1 VDALRRLTTVGP
13 YVLLAALAAVTVAA
27 GSDAVNLAL
36 CALAALWILTVYTLR
51 PAWRDRPRVMG
62 VFLAGLLLITLVLV
76 LRDPWYALFTPACYF
91 YAFRIIGW
99 PAELYFI
106 AGTAVVAGLAQAS
119 GLDPRTPAGLTG
131 YAVTVLANAAPLCGL
146 AWLVQINERH
156 QREREEALG
165 EARAANERLA
175 AALAENA
182 DLQQQLLAQAR
193 TAGVLDE
200 RQRLAR
206 EIHDTVA
213 QGLIGIVTQLQA
225 AASAPGD
232 DWRRHHDSATDL
244 ARESLTEAR
253 RSVHALRPRELE
265 TGHLAEALAEVA
277 GRWSA
282 RHGISA
288 EFTTTGTPRPL
299 GPQAEA
305 VLVRT
310 AQEALANVARHASA
324 TRVGV
329 TLSYLDHDV
338 ALDVRDDGR
347 GFDPA
352 TPPPSTATAGGFGL
366 VAMRQRVEALA
377 GTLAIESEPGAGTGI
392 SACLPIAA

>member
-1 VDALRRLTTVGP
+1 MDVLKPLATVVP
-13 YVLLAALAAVTVAA
+13 YVLLGALAAVTVVA
-27 GSDAVNLAL
+27 GADAVNLAL
-36 CALAALWILTVYTLR
+36 CALAALWILMVYTLH

-62 VFLAGLLLITLVLV
+62 VFLAGLLLITLALV

-106 AGTAVVAGLAQAS
+106 AGTGVIAGIAQGS
-119 GLDPRTPAGLTG
+119 GLDARTASGLTG
-131 YAVTVLANAAPLCGL
+131 YAVTVLANAVPLCGL
-146 AWLVQINERH
+146 AWLVRINERH
-156 QREREEALG
+156 QREREAALG

-182 DLQQQLLAQAR
+182 DLQEQLLAQAR

-200 RQRLAR
+200 RQRMAR

-225 AASAPGD
+225 AAQAPGD
-232 DWRRHHDSATDL
+232 DWRRHHDSATEL

-277 GRWSA
+277 TRWSD
-282 RHGISA
+282 RHGVTA
-288 EFTTTGTPRPL
+288 GFTTTGTPRPL
-299 GPQAEA
+299 PPETEA
-305 VLVRT
+305 VLLRT
-310 AQEALANVARHASA
+310 AQEALSNAARHASA
-324 TRVGV
+324 TRVGI
-329 TLSYLDHDV
+329 TLSYLDNDV
-338 ALDVRDDGR
+338 ALDIRDDGR

-352 TPPPSTATAGGFGL
+352 APPPTTPTGGFGL
-366 VAMRQRVEALA
+366 LAMRQRVEALA
-377 GTLAIESEPGAGTGI
+377 GTLAIESEPGTGTGI
-392 SACLPIAA
+392 SARVPTPA

>member
-1 VDALRRLTTVGP
+1 MDVLKPLTTVVP
-13 YVLLAALAAVTVAA
+13 YVFLALLAAVTVVA
-27 GSDAVNLAL
+27 GFDPVNLTL
-36 CALAALWILTVYTLR
+36 CALAALWILAMYTLR
-51 PAWRDRPRVMG
+51 PARRDSPRQMG

-106 AGTAVVAGLAQAS
+106 GGTAAVAGIAQAS

-131 YAVTVLANAAPLCGL
+131 YAVTVLANAVPLCGL
-146 AWLVQINERH
+146 AWLIRISER
-156 QREREEALG
+156 REREREAALG

-175 AALAENA
+175 TALAENA
-182 DLQQQLLAQAR
+182 DLQQQLLTQAR

-200 RQRLAR
+200 RQRMAG

-225 AASAPGD
+225 AAQAPGE
-232 DWRRHHDSATDL
+232 DWRRHHDAATDL

-265 TGHLAEALAEVA
+265 SGRLDEALAEVA
-277 GRWSA
+277 TRWST
-282 RHGISA
+282 RLGLTV
-288 EFTTTGTPRPL
+288 EFTTTGTSRPL
-299 GPQAEA
+299 PPEAEA
-305 VLVRT
+305 VLLRT
-310 AQEALANVARHASA
+310 AQEALANVSRHASA
-324 TRVGV
+324 TRVGI

-347 GFDPA
+347 GFDPTA
-352 TPPPSTATAGGFGL
+352 PRPPTATTGGFGL
-366 VAMRQRVEALA
+366 VAMRRRIEGLA

-392 SACLPIAA
+392 SACLPAAA